1 MNCLSQVSSY
11 AAAIFRTTGRA
22 VGTSSLCGPSSWKK
36 RLDLCAGIKPISIE
50 SAVTTFR
57 IQPYSSARSSGGS
70 KTTPSR
76 SRRRKADSEP
86 VMEPEKEGFYV
97 VRKGDVVGVYRS
109 FSDCQAQLGS
119 SICDPP
125 VSVYKGDSMPKS
137 TQQYLASR
145 GLRNALYT
153 IRAADLK
160 DDLFGKLV
168 LCPLGDPTS
177 SEGGTSVMDES
188 KKRPRQVSGTENVE
202 EYGSTS
208 ISDDPSGKLAKIYES
223 AVAELPPLDRG
234 ACILHFDG
242 ASKGNPGIAGAGAV
256 LRADDGTLIC
266 KIREGLGVV
275 TNNVA
280 EYQAVILGLKCAL
293 KKGFT
298 RITVQGDSKLVCMQ
312 VQGLWKVKNQNLSD
326 FYEEVK
332 RLKDKFLSFKI
343 SHVLRAAYEVL
354 TCLCIPSKER
364 NSEADAQANLAITL
378 ADGQVQEECGK

>member
-1 MNCLSQVSSY
+1 MNCLSQISSY

-22 VGTSSLCGPSSWKK
+22 VGTSSLCGPSSWKR
-36 RLDLCAGIKPISIE
+36 RLDLCAGIKPISI
-50 SAVTTFR
+50 SAVTTFG
-57 IQPYSSARSSGGS
+57 IQPYSSARSSSGS

-76 SRRRKADSEP
+76 SRQRKADSEP

-208 ISDDPSGKLAKIYES
+208 ISDDPSGKLAKIDES

-280 EYQAVILGLKCAL
+280 EYRAVILGLKCAL

-343 SHVLRAAYEVL
+343 SHVLR
-354 TCLCIPSKER
+354 ER

>member
-1 MNCLSQVSSY
+1 MNCVSQVSSY
-11 AAAIFRTTGRA
+11 AAAIFRATGRA
-22 VGTSSLCGPSSWKK
+22 VGTSSLCGPSSWKR
-36 RLDLCAGIKPISIE
+36 RLDLYAGIKPISIE
-50 SAVTTFR
+50 SALTTFR

-137 TQQYLASR
+137 TQEYLASR

-153 IRAADLK
+153 VRAADLK

-168 LCPLGDPTS
+168 LCPLQGPT
-177 SEGGTSVMDES
+177 EGGTSVMDES

-202 EYGSTS
+202 RNGSTS
-208 ISDDPSGKLAKIYES
+208 ISDDPSRKLAKIDES
-223 AVAELPPLDRG
+223 ALAELPPLDSG
-234 ACILHFDG
+234 ACTLHFDG

-256 LRADDGTLIC
+256 LRAEDGRLIC

-280 EYQAVILGLKCAL
+280 EYRAVILGLKCAL

-298 RITVQGDSKLVCMQ
+298 RITIQGDSKLVCMQ
-312 VQGLWKVKNQNLSD
+312 IQGLWKVKNQNLSD
-326 FYEEVK
+326 LYEEVK
-332 RLKDKFLSFKI
+332 KLKDKFLSFKI
-343 SHVLRAAYEVL
+343 SHVLR
-354 TCLCIPSKER
+354 ER
-364 NSEADAQANLAITL
+364 NTEADVQANLAITL
-378 ADGQVQEECGK
+378 ADGQVQEEECGK

>member
-57 IQPYSSARSSGGS
+57 IQPYSSARSSSGS

-86 VMEPEKEGFYV
+86 VMEPEKEGYYV
-97 VRKGDVVGVYRS
+97 VRKGDVVGVYHS

-145 GLRNALYT
+145 GLRNAPYT

-208 ISDDPSGKLAKIYES
+208 ISDDPSGKLAKIDES

-280 EYQAVILGLKCAL
+280 EYRAVILGLKCAL

-343 SHVLRAAYEVL
+343 SHVLR
-354 TCLCIPSKER
+354 ER

>member
-1 MNCLSQVSSY
+1 MNCVSQVSSY
-11 AAAIFRTTGRA
+11 AAAIFRATGRA
-22 VGTSSLCGPSSWKK
+22 VGTSSLCGPSSWKR
-36 RLDLCAGIKPISIE
+36 RLDLYAGIKPISIE
-50 SAVTTFR
+50 SALTTFR

-119 SICDPP
+119 SIRDPP

-137 TQQYLASR
+137 TQEYLASR

-153 IRAADLK
+153 VRAADLK

-168 LCPLGDPTS
+168 LCPLQGPT
-177 SEGGTSVMDES
+177 EGGTSVMDES

-202 EYGSTS
+202 RNGSTS
-208 ISDDPSGKLAKIYES
+208 ISDDPSRKLAKIDES
-223 AVAELPPLDRG
+223 ALAELPPLDRG
-234 ACILHFDG
+234 ACTLHFDG
-242 ASKGNPGIAGAGAV
+242 ASRGNPGIAGAGAV
-256 LRADDGTLIC
+256 LRAEDGRLIC

-280 EYQAVILGLKCAL
+280 EYRAVILGLKCAL

-298 RITVQGDSKLVCMQ
+298 RITIQGDSKLVCMQ

-326 FYEEVK
+326 LYEEVK
-332 RLKDKFLSFKI
+332 KLKDKFLSFKI
-343 SHVLRAAYEVL
+343 SHVLR
-354 TCLCIPSKER
+354 ER